1 VALAFVRVW
10 VYMDGGVPLRR
21 CGVWVHEAGRPSD
34 CALYMAG
41 YTNWQLP
48 TLIQIIS
55 ADAEM
60 DPVTWL
66 GFVIIRLVADLDRL
80 TWIQLG

>member
-41 YTNWQLP
+41 YTNCQLLFKLYLQMP
-48 TLIQIIS
+48 
-55 ADAEM
+55 
-60 DPVTWL
+60 
-66 GFVIIRLVADLDRL
+66 R
-80 TWIQLG
+80 WIQSLGWDL